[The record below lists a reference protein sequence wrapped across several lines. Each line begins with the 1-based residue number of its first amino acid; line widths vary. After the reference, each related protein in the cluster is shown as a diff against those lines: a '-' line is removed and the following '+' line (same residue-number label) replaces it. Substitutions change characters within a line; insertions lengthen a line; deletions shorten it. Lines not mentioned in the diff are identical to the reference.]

1 MPVDLMAIVGLI
13 SGISALVKTIR
24 DGISTLASKGKN
36 EELLG
41 DLQQSVGNLETTIQ
55 AIGQGAWSIDGY
67 LRLYSESQ
75 GLETTSNAATKAL
88 LSIRDEDSRLQI
100 ARLQIARQLFH
111 DLRGK
116 FNSRIQSFMR
126 TFGDCLDAADG
137 EHART
142 CIARMDGLLGKA
154 DAYLEKSDID
164 GILSVFREFGEV
176 SADLSGRANAKVEYL
191 TRELMKITGGI
202 S

>member
-13 SGISALVKTIR
+13 SGISASVKTIR

-75 GLETTSNAATKAL
+75 GLETTSNAATKSL
-88 LSIRDEDSRLQI
+88 LSISDKDS
-100 ARLQIARQLFH
+100 RLQIARQLFH

-116 FNSRIQSFMR
+116 FNSRIRSFMR

-176 SADLSGRANAKVEYL
+176 SGDLSGRANAKVEYL